1 MTSQF
6 QKDALKEINRLEKKI
21 HKTIADHENEISEL
35 KSYIHILEKQ
45 QEPDGVSVNDIL
57 AEADKAMKRFNARLR
72 KEGEKHAKQKQSK
85 G

>member
-1 MTSQF
+1 M
-6 QKDALKEINRLEKKI
+6 EKKI
-21 HKTIADHENEISEL
+21 QKTIADYENEIGEL

-45 QEPDGVSVNDIL
+45 QEPDSISVDDIL

-72 KEGEKHAKQKQSK
+72 KEGEKYAKQKQSK